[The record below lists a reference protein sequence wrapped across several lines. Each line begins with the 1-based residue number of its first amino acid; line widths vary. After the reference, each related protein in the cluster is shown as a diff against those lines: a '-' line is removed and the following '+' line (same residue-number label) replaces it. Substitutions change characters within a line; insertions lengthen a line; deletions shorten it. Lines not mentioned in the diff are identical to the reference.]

1 MELKK
6 IILLINILL
15 TGLILWVGFNIYQ
28 TWASHKG
35 LANRPI
41 TMASNDDGKGETENR
56 KAKTRYDYRL
66 ITTRDIFKTKTR
78 TSGAPGRTIQTDET
92 VKPKENTALELM
104 GTVVGDRGNS
114 FAIIREKGQR
124 DQDMYGVDDYVDDA
138 KITKILPDRVTLDR
152 NGTEEVLVM
161 TMERGPAPRLIS
173 PAQRTVRRTPI
184 PRKRTPVTPF
194 QTRTRPTRVP
204 IKPNLEKDEKK

>member
-6 IILLINILL
+6 LLILVNVLL
-15 TGLILWVGFNIYQ
+15 TGLVLWVGYNIYQ

-35 LANRPI
+35 PGNRPVN
-41 TMASNDDGKGETENR
+41 TASKDEGKGESENR

-78 TSGAPGRTIQTDET
+78 TSGAPGKTIQTGET

-104 GTVVGDRGNS
+104 GTIVGDRGNS
-114 FAIIREKGQR
+114 FAIIREKGKR
-124 DQDMYGVDDYVDDA
+124 DQDMYGLDDYVDDA

-152 NGTEEVLVM
+152 SGTEEVLVM
-161 TMERGPAPRLIS
+161 TMERGPAPMVLS

-194 QTRTRPTRVP
+194 QTRTRPARVP
-204 IKPNLEKDEKK
+204 IKPDLEKDE